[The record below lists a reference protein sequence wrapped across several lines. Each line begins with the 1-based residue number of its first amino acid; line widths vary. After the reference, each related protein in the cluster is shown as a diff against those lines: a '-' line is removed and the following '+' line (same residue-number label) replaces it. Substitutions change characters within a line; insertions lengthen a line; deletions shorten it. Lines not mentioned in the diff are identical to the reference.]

1 MRSVHE
7 FEGIFIH
14 KESVD
19 MRKQINGLCTI
30 VETEMGKDLM
40 GRNLFIFSGRRK
52 HTLKILY
59 FDKSGFCLWQK
70 RLEREKFKWPKL
82 STEGIVEIS
91 SQQLEWLL
99 EGYDVWKMR
108 PFTELHFERMS

>member
-52 HTLKILY
+52 YIIEPPYIFRLKIIEDSYCSALS
-59 FDKSGFCLWQK
+59 DE
-70 RLEREKFKWPKL
+70 RLPN
-82 STEGIVEIS
+82 
-91 SQQLEWLL
+91 
-99 EGYDVWKMR
+99 
-108 PFTELHFERMS
+108 